1 MVTTTRT
8 HATIT
13 IKHAETIDCGQYT
26 VKLSNQ
32 VSEISADFT
41 VKIRGEETNQKP
53 NHNAKISSSYKN
65 LRTCTHADALEA

>member
-41 VKIRGEETNQKP
+41 VKIRGEGEEL
-53 NHNAKISSSYKN
+53 NHNPIKTQMITS
-65 LRTCTHADALEA
+65 

>member
-41 VKIRGEETNQKP
+41 VKIRGEESNRNQ
-53 NHNAKISSSYKN
+53 
-65 LRTCTHADALEA
+65 